1 MKGGRE
7 VGGDL
12 TKAGDITLREPLVIA
27 ALFLGLAIAVIV
39 AVYSWLRVL
48 EAWSEKDASGD
59 YVFVR
64 LLLAGAFTVLAALAW
79 YVLAFVV
86 RPFG

>member
-1 MKGGRE
+1 M
-7 VGGDL
+7 
-12 TKAGDITLREPLVIA
+12 AIA
-27 ALFLGLAIAVIV
+27 ALFLGLALAVIV
-39 AVYSWLRVL
+39 AVYGWLRVL

-59 YVFVR
+59 YMLLR
-64 LLLAGAFTVLAALAW
+64 LLLASVFTVVAAFAW

>member
-1 MKGGRE
+1 MKGGHGVE
-7 VGGDL
+7 GGL
-12 TKAGDITLREPLVIA
+12 TKAEVITLREPMAIA